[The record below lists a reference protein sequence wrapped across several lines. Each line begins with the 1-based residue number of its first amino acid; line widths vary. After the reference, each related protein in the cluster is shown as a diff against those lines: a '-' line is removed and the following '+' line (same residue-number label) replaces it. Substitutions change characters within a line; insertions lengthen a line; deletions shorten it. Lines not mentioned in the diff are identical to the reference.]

1 MKIGAFI
8 AIVFGII
15 IISSVVAFSLDF
27 GMIFE
32 MLFAAAF
39 LYNGLKT
46 FRSFRG
52 ENLGSL
58 IFAIILILDIF
69 KVFGPWNFWQLF
81 FMMIGS
87 FLIGWGIIEIIKKS
101 IIKKENNYSSKKSL
115 LIKRPDHE
123 IDECNLEI
131 DSNLTKIILM
141 KTINDKN
148 GLLASLNFDKSS
160 FSGQL
165 NYDLNNRKGSLK
177 ARSKARSGVSS
188 VISKARLEVEIPQNI
203 LLKISAN
210 LDGLDGIFDFSS
222 LKLDSAKFKT
232 NLTRLTIIP
241 SRITDSR
248 IDINC
253 DVTTLTLRIPKET
266 SLVISQR
273 GEMNWN
279 NYNNLL
285 IKDNKFYSKNIDSAD
300 VRCHVFLNSD
310 MSKLNIQ
317 WI

>member
-8 AIVFGII
+8 AIFFGII

-32 MLFAAAF
+32 MIFAAAF

-46 FRSFRG
+46 FKSFRG

-58 IFAIILILDIF
+58 IFATILILDMF

-87 FLIGWGIIEIIKKS
+87 FLIGWGIVEIIKRS
-101 IIKKENNYSSKKSL
+101 ISKKENNYSSRKSL
-115 LIKRPDHE
+115 FIKRPEGE
-123 IDECNLEI
+123 IEECNLEI
-131 DSNLTKIILM
+131 DSNLTKVILM
-141 KTINDKN
+141 RTTNEKDGIIS
-148 GLLASLNFDKSS
+148 SLSFDKSC

-165 NYDLNNRKGSLK
+165 NYDMNDKKGFLK
-177 ARSKARSGVSS
+177 AKIKARSGVSS
-188 VISKARLEVEIPQNI
+188 VISKARLETEISENV
-203 LLKISAN
+203 LLKVNAN
-210 LDGLDGIFDFSS
+210 LDGLDGVFDFSS

-241 SRITDSR
+241 SKIIDSR

-253 DVTTLTLRIPKET
+253 DVTTLNLKIPKET
-266 SLVISQR
+266 ALIVSQR

-279 NYNNLL
+279 DYNNLL
-285 IKDNKFYSKNIDSAD
+285 IKDDKFYSRNIDNSD

-310 MSKLNIQ
+310 MSKLNIE

>member
-8 AIVFGII
+8 AIFFGII

-46 FRSFRG
+46 FKSFRG

-58 IFAIILILDIF
+58 IFATILILDMF

-87 FLIGWGIIEIIKKS
+87 FLIGWGIVEIIKRS
-101 IIKKENNYSSKKSL
+101 ISRKENNYSSRKSL
-115 LIKRPDHE
+115 FIKRPEGE
-123 IDECNLEI
+123 IEECNLEI
-131 DSNLTKIILM
+131 DSNLTKVILM
-141 KTINDKN
+141 KATNEKDGIIS
-148 GLLASLNFDKSS
+148 SLNFDKSC

-165 NYDLNNRKGSLK
+165 NYDMNDKKGFLK
-177 ARSKARSGVSS
+177 AKIKARSGVSS
-188 VISKARLEVEIPQNI
+188 VISKARLETEISQNI
-203 LLKISAN
+203 LLKVNAN
-210 LDGLDGIFDFSS
+210 LDGLDGVFDFSS
-222 LKLDSAKFKT
+222 LKLDNAKFKT

-241 SRITDSR
+241 SKIIDSR

-253 DVTTLTLRIPKET
+253 DVTTLNLKIPKET
-266 SLVISQR
+266 ALIVSQR

-279 NYNNLL
+279 DYNNLL
-285 IKDNKFYSKNIDSAD
+285 IKDDKFYSRNIDNSD

-310 MSKLNIQ
+310 MSKLNIE

>member
-8 AIVFGII
+8 AIFFGII

-46 FRSFRG
+46 FKSFRG

-58 IFAIILILDIF
+58 IFATILILDMF

-87 FLIGWGIIEIIKKS
+87 FLIGWGIVEIIKRS
-101 IIKKENNYSSKKSL
+101 ISRKENNYSSRKSL
-115 LIKRPDHE
+115 FIKRPEGE
-123 IDECNLEI
+123 IEECNLEI
-131 DSNLTKIILM
+131 DSNLTKVILIKATNEKDGIIS
-141 KTINDKN
+141 
-148 GLLASLNFDKSS
+148 SLNFDKSC

-165 NYDLNNRKGSLK
+165 NYDMNDKKGFLK
-177 ARSKARSGVSS
+177 AKIKARSGVSS
-188 VISKARLEVEIPQNI
+188 VISKARLETEISQNI
-203 LLKISAN
+203 LLKVNAN
-210 LDGLDGIFDFSS
+210 LDGLDGVFDFSS
-222 LKLDSAKFKT
+222 LKLDNAKFKT

-241 SRITDSR
+241 SKIIDSR

-253 DVTTLTLRIPKET
+253 DVTTLNLKIPKET
-266 SLVISQR
+266 ALIVSQR

-279 NYNNLL
+279 DYNNLL
-285 IKDNKFYSKNIDSAD
+285 IKDDKFYSRNIDNSD

-310 MSKLNIQ
+310 MSKLNIE